1 MIKNYNKFNESINL
15 KYPYRKVYFEINS
28 KDDIIT
34 IYDYLDSILWFNI
47 KRPIS
52 QPEVFPNFIGI
63 PTDIYSLQVF
73 KIPAFSYDMV
83 TKDRIDRFIKNYG
96 YDPVILKMNDLKLLK
111 SIIFKGEK
119 IKTPVYNEPRK
130 LVYEGIKHLLNFK
143 LFEQKEELSTYKLKK
158 RWDKKRS
165 AIKELQ
171 HNIIKLR
178 NKVFKDMDSD
188 DEKTMIVATIVRII
202 DKTGERV
209 GNENS
214 KDIGHYGISHL
225 MKKHITLNK
234 DEVTLSYVGK
244 SGVKH
249 KVTFTD
255 YKVAR
260 NIKKLKLNKYSEV
273 FTTSH
278 GLSIKSTQV
287 NKYLVDFN
295 ITSKD
300 LRGFKVNKLMSEKLR
315 RTKKPNTD
323 GELKRVF
330 NDILREVAEEI
341 GHTPGICRKN
351 YLLPEIEKEW
361 YDRKKVQKI

>member
-1 MIKNYNKFNESINL
+1 MIHILNY
-15 KYPYRKVYFEINS
+15 
-28 KDDIIT
+28 
-34 IYDYLDSILWFNI
+34 
-47 KRPIS
+47 
-52 QPEVFPNFIGI
+52 
-63 PTDIYSLQVF
+63 
-73 KIPAFSYDMV
+73 
-83 TKDRIDRFIKNYG
+83 
-96 YDPVILKMNDLKLLK
+96 
-111 SIIFKGEK
+111 
-119 IKTPVYNEPRK
+119 
-130 LVYEGIKHLLNFK
+130 K

-171 HNIIKLR
+171 NNINKLR
-178 NKVFKDMDSD
+178 KKVFKDMDSD
-188 DEKTMIVATIVRII
+188 DEKTMIVATIIRII
-202 DKTGERV
+202 EKTGERV

-214 KDIGHYGISHL
+214 KDVGHHGITNL

-249 KVTFTD
+249 KVTFSD

-260 NIKKLKLNKYSEV
+260 NLKRLKQNKYSEV

-287 NKYLVDFN
+287 NKYLEYFN

-300 LRGFKVNKLMSEKLR
+300 LRGFKVNKLMSERLR
-315 RTKKPNTD
+315 RMKKPESD
-323 GELKRVF
+323 ADVKRVF
-330 NDILREVAEEI
+330 NEVLREVAEEI

-351 YLLPEIEKEW
+351 YLLPEIEKDW
-361 YDRKKVQKI
+361 YNRKKVQKI